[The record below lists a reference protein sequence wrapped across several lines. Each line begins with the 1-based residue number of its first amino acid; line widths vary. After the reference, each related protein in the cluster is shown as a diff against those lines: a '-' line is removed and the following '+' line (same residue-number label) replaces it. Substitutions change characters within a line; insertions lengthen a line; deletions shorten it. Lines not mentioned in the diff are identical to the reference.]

1 MTVKTIKMTKKKIMK
16 KMNEY
21 DNNDNEDEGKNEVEV
36 EYDDDDDDD
45 DGNDEESVC
54 SDVKK

>member
-21 DNNDNEDEGKNEVEV
+21 DNDNEDEGKNEIEV